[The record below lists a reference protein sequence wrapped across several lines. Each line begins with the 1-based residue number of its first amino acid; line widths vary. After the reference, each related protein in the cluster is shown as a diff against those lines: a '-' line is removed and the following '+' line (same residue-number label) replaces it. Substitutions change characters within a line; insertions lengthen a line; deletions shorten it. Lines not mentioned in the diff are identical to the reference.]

1 MKKIFKNISKIW
13 NKFKSSSDEFWD
25 ELEEQLIL
33 SDVSINTTDR
43 ILESVKNIS
52 YEKNSRKD

>member
-1 MKKIFKNISKIW
+1 MRKIFKNISKIW

-43 ILESVKNIS
+43 ILESVKNNS
-52 YEKNSRKD
+52 YEKN